1 MPCVVIHKDLG
12 HGARGDGCVIAV
24 FHGQKSMKKLISKV
38 KGPSNHQELSAIAKR
53 MNRQWNNGLLII
65 PDDYKYELVE
75 EGWVACEKMKPPEG
89 QMVLTWVEHEIDGN
103 LEQTYGFGTWEG
115 DGWVVYLQE
124 ASRVIAWM
132 QLPEPYIEKV

>member
-1 MPCVVIHKDLG
+1 MPCVVIRKDLG

-24 FHGQKSMKKLISKV
+24 FHGQKSMKKIIIKV
-38 KGPSNHQELSAIAKR
+38 KGPSNQQELSAIAKR

-75 EGWVACEKMKPPEG
+75 EEWVACEKMKPPER
-89 QMVLTWVEHEIDGN
+89 QMVLTWIEHEIDGN

>member
-1 MPCVVIHKDLG
+1 M
-12 HGARGDGCVIAV
+12 
-24 FHGQKSMKKLISKV
+24 
-38 KGPSNHQELSAIAKR
+38 
-53 MNRQWNNGLLII
+53 II

-75 EGWVACEKMKPPEG
+75 EEWVACEKMKPPEG
-89 QMVLTWVEHEIDGN
+89 LMVLTWIEHEIDGN

>member
-1 MPCVVIHKDLG
+1 MQSVVIRKDLG

-24 FHGQKSMKKLISKV
+24 FHGQKSMKKLIIKV
-38 KGPSNHQELSAIAKR
+38 KGPSNQQELSAIAKR

-75 EGWVACEKMKPPEG
+75 EEWVACEKMKPPEG
-89 QMVLTWVEHEIDGN
+89 QMVLTWIEHEIDGN